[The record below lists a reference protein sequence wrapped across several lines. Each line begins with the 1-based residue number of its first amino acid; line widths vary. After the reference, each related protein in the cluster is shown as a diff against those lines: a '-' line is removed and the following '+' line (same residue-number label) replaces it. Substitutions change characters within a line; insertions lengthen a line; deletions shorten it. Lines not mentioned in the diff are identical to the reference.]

1 MSDGGVEVETATYT
15 VLPKDVVSEV
25 GSVKLF
31 NRCMYSPLVRL

>member
-1 MSDGGVEVETATYT
+1 MSDGEIEVETSNYQ

-31 NRCMYSPLVRL
+31 NRCMSR